1 MRTWYN
7 ENVSTSTAV
16 MLLSLTHIDVIYL
29 LCSKAFGGSK
39 WFKMPISEVS
49 ESSIH
54 YYGIPQVHFF
64 FPHLLFVFFFFFWV
78 VSSINNNNNNIIER
92 SRRCTP
98 DRITAGKMFINLH
111 TVFFSFLPFISLSL
125 SLSLPAKKLFIVVLH
140 FLITPQISMP
150 LDTHTQFKNV
160 SCPIFPI
167 KNSQHKPSAY
177 EIIISFDYCNTL
189 RTQDIQFLIKAD
201 IFFPWHIICAY
212 IKNKKRNKKKPIH
225 NMCHGKKCH
234 GKFFFLYR

>member
-1 MRTWYN
+1 MVQRKCEYFN
-7 ENVSTSTAV
+7 GCHAA
-16 MLLSLTHIDVIYL
+16 LTHSYRRHLSPMFESIWWLQVVQDAHLRGQRILNPL
-29 LCSKAFGGSK
+29 LRHSSGS
-39 WFKMPISEVS
+39 
-49 ESSIH
+49 
-54 YYGIPQVHFF
+54 FF
-64 FPHLLFVFFFFFWV
+64 FSALAFCFFFFFFFWV